1 MKKNKIEQFMKE
13 RITLLTAISEVK
25 KDDVYIR
32 EWGDTV
38 GNMYIRIRTKNYK
51 IIIGVNDAGT
61 WLHKFNKIKRQRILK

>member
-1 MKKNKIEQFMKE
+1 MKE

-38 GNMYIRIRTKNYK
+38 GNMYIRIRNLQK
-51 IIIGVNDAGT
+51 
-61 WLHKFNKIKRQRILK
+61 